1 MTQSDRQTARGTS
14 LAGVKVLDLSRVLA
28 APLAAQILGD
38 LGAEVVKIERP
49 GTGDDSRNIG
59 GVALDGHDG
68 PTSER
73 SFFLSCN
80 RNKQSLTLD
89 LANPAAQDVLKRLA
103 ASADVLIEN
112 YKVGTLDKYGLDY
125 DSLAALN
132 PRLIYCSVTG
142 YGQDGP
148 RAPEPG
154 YDPVFQAESGIMS
167 ITGFPDREPV
177 KAGTYLV
184 DILGGHNAA
193 IGILAALNDRA
204 NSGLGQHV
212 DIALFDCALASLATV
227 GQSYLVSGHVP
238 GRQGNGPLSGG
249 PSDVFNCSD
258 GSVYIIA
265 GLDRQFQKLCAVLK
279 LEHLPS
285 EPKFA
290 KTALRYTHRAELREI
305 LQQAIQT
312 WQCAPLLAEL
322 SAVTVPAG
330 RVNTIEE
337 ALSDDQAVFRHMVRP
352 MAHPLSDDLKVLA
365 SPIRLSRTPPVYDQP
380 PPLLGE
386 HSDSVLNRW
395 LGMSANDVDALRGN
409 GAI

>member
-1 MTQSDRQTARGTS
+1 MIQSDRETSRRTS

-49 GTGDDSRNIG
+49 VSGDDSRNIG
-59 GVALDGHDG
+59 GVALPGPDG

-73 SFFLSCN
+73 SFYLSCN

-89 LANPAAQDVLKRLA
+89 LANPAAQAVLKRLA

-112 YKVGTLDKYGLDY
+112 YKAGTLTKYGLDY
-125 DSLAALN
+125 DSLAAVN

-154 YDPVFQAESGIMS
+154 YDPVFQAESGLMS

-184 DILGGHNAA
+184 DILGGNNAA
-193 IGILAALNDRA
+193 IGILAALHDRETT
-204 NSGLGQHV
+204 GLGQHV

-227 GQSYLVSGHVP
+227 GQSYLVSGQVP

-249 PSDVFNCSD
+249 PSDVFNCVD
-258 GSVYIIA
+258 GAVYIIA
-265 GLDRQFQKLCAVLK
+265 GLDRQFEKLCAVLK
-279 LEHLPS
+279 LEHLPKD
-285 EPKFA
+285 PKFA

-305 LQQAIQT
+305 LQEAT
-312 WQCAPLLAEL
+312 VRWECASLLAEL
-322 SAVTVPAG
+322 AKVTVPAG
-330 RVNTIEE
+330 RVNTVAE
-337 ALSDDQAVFRHMVRP
+337 ALSDKQAEFRQMVLP
-352 MAHPLSDDLKVLA
+352 MAHPLSDNLKVLA

-386 HSDSVLNRW
+386 HSESVLNRW
-395 LGMSANDVDALRGN
+395 LGMSSSEVGALREQ
-409 GAI
+409 GAL

>member
-1 MTQSDRQTARGTS
+1 
-14 LAGVKVLDLSRVLA
+14 VLDLSRVLA

-49 GTGDDSRNIG
+49 VAGDDSRNIG
-59 GVALDGHDG
+59 GVPLPGHDG

-80 RNKQSLTLD
+80 RNKESLTLD

-103 ASADVLIEN
+103 ATADVLIEN
-112 YKVGTLDKYGLDY
+112 YKVGTLAKYGLDY
-125 DSLAALN
+125 DSLAAIN

-142 YGQDGP
+142 YGQNGP

-154 YDPVFQAESGIMS
+154 YDPVFQAESGLMS

-177 KAGTYLV
+177 KAGTYVV

-193 IGILAALNDRA
+193 IGILAALHDRGVT
-204 NSGLGQHV
+204 GLGQHV

-227 GQSYLVSGHVP
+227 GQGYLVSGQVP

-249 PSDVFNCSD
+249 PSDVFNCAD
-258 GSVYIIA
+258 GAVYIIA
-265 GLDRQFQKLCAVLK
+265 GIDRQFVKLCAVLK
-279 LEHLPS
+279 LEHLPQD
-285 EPKFA
+285 PRFA
-290 KTALRYTHRAELREI
+290 KTPLRYTNRAELREI
-305 LQQAIQT
+305 LQEAIST
-312 WQCAPLLAEL
+312 WQCASLMAEL
-322 SAVTVPAG
+322 AKVTVPVG
-330 RVNTIEE
+330 RVNSVAE
-337 ALSDDQAVFRHMVRP
+337 ALADDQAEFRQMVKP

-365 SPIRLSRTPPVYDQP
+365 SPIRLSRTPPIYDKP

-386 HSDSVLNRW
+386 HSESVLSRW
-395 LGMSANDVDALRGN
+395 LGMSSSDVGVLRDQGAL
-409 GAI
+409 

>member
-1 MTQSDRQTARGTS
+1 MTQSDQQASRGTS
-14 LAGVKVLDLSRVLA
+14 LAGLKVLDLSRVLA

-59 GVALDGHDG
+59 GVALDGRDG

-89 LANPAAQDVLKRLA
+89 LANPAAQEVVKRLA
-103 ASADVLIEN
+103 MSADVLIEN
-112 YKVGTLDKYGLDY
+112 YKVGTLAKYGLDY

-132 PRLIYCSVTG
+132 PRMIYCSVTG

-204 NSGLGQHV
+204 NTGLGQHV

-227 GQSYLVSGHVP
+227 GQTYLVSGQVP

-249 PSDVFNCSD
+249 PSDVFNCAD

-279 LEHLPS
+279 LEHLPN
-285 EPKFA
+285 EPRFA
-290 KTALRYTHRAELREI
+290 KTTSRYTHRAELREI

-330 RVNTIEE
+330 RVNTVEE
-337 ALSDDQAVFRHMVRP
+337 ALSDDQAVFRNMVLP
-352 MAHPLSDDLKVLA
+352 MAHPLSDNLKVLA

-395 LGMSANDVDALRGN
+395 LGMSANEVGELRAN
-409 GAI
+409 GAL